1 MQIPDSFLLMIMM
14 LVLVIF
20 VVLFI
25 LSGLMV
31 LKEWERVVIFRL
43 GRYHGIKG
51 PGIIWKTPIFDHVIL
66 KASLQDQ
73 STDVD
78 TGRYISS
85 EDSTRRV
92 EGIVAWRID
101 DLKKYALSI
110 DKHQQSIATAVHHHV
125 LKVAES
131 MMSEAVYMDV
141 DELNS
146 EVKAALEPTFSK
158 WGLKIIKIDLHTAP
172 YFG

>member
-1 MQIPDSFLLMIMM
+1 MQFLDSYFLMIM
-14 LVLVIF
+14 VLVFIIF
-20 VVLFI
+20 VLLFI
-25 LSGLMV
+25 LSGLVV

-43 GRYHGIKG
+43 GKYLGIKG
-51 PGIIWKTPIFDHVIL
+51 PGIIWKTPILDYVVL

-85 EDSTRRV
+85 EASTRRV
-92 EGIVAWRID
+92 EGVVAWRIE

-110 DKHQQSIATAVHHHV
+110 DNHQQSIAIAIHHHV

-131 MMSEAVYMDV
+131 MMSDAVYFDV

-146 EVKAALEPTFSK
+146 EVEAALEPTFSK
-158 WGLKIIKIDLHTAP
+158 WGLQIIK
-172 YFG
+172 

>member
-1 MQIPDSFLLMIMM
+1 MMIMI
-14 LVLVIF
+14 LLVIF
-20 VVLFI
+20 VLVFI
-25 LSGLMV
+25 FSGLMV

-43 GRYHGIKG
+43 GKYLGVKG
-51 PGIIWKTPIFDHVIL
+51 PGIIWKLPILDYVVL
-66 KASLQDQ
+66 KASLQEQ

-85 EDSTRRV
+85 EGSTQRV
-92 EGIVAWRID
+92 VGLVTWRID

-110 DKHQQSIATAVHHHV
+110 DNHQQSIAIAIHHHV
-125 LKVAES
+125 LKDAES
-131 MMSEAVYMDV
+131 MMSDAAYIDV

-146 EVKAALEPTFSK
+146 EVEEALESTFSK
-158 WGLKIIKIDLHTAP
+158 WGLQIIKIDLHMAR